1 MQYKCHKM
9 FCRSAFKDF
18 HGPIGSCT
26 KRPRRLSLK
35 TAISR
40 TKYTSDR
47 SLSPKS
53 TFSRT
58 NSSLSVMPSAECIE
72 LSILP
77 FRDGLERKFFVDHV
91 VAPAVLSQGFLVVE
105 GDVTVLELYHG
116 RVG

>member
-26 KRPRRLSLK
+26 KQRSRLSLK

-40 TKYTSDR
+40 T
-47 SLSPKS
+47 
-53 TFSRT
+53 
-58 NSSLSVMPSAECIE
+58 NSSLSVIPSAEYIE

-77 FRDGLERKFFVDHV
+77 FRDGFQRKFFVDEVEAVRAAV
-91 VAPAVLSQGFLVVE
+91 VDFFVVE
-105 GDVTVLELYHG
+105 GDVTVAEADHCG
-116 RVG
+116 VG